1 MTQLLIKRFVADCDN
16 VNKPAVRKAYGLLSG
31 AVGICVNLLLCT
43 MKLITGYI
51 SGSVGIIGDGINNLS
66 DAGSSVV
73 TMFGLKL
80 SAKPADEEHPYGHG
94 RIEYI
99 AAMIIAGVIFLV
111 GFELIATSVQKI
123 MAPEPVELSLATIL
137 VMVVSI
143 CFKLWLGA
151 FNRQLGKK
159 TDSPVFAAVAAD
171 SMSDCI
177 ATSAVIICL
186 IIYGLTGYNLDGV
199 AGIIVGLFIMYSGW
213 TAASETLQPILGKP
227 ADSQLIQKIIQLAL
241 EDKRILGV
249 HDVMAHSYGPGNVF
263 ASVHIEVPSTL
274 TLIKAHFIANHLEY
288 VLEQKLDL
296 QATVHVDPKVV
307 GDARFDAIAETL
319 NQILQD
325 IGPELS
331 MHDLHILH
339 GNMLLFDVVVPYS
352 FPLSDEEL
360 ENWINKTLQAK
371 EALYKAVVKIDRGA
385 TPEPVQ

>member
-1 MTQLLIKRFVADCDN
+1 MTQYLIKHFVSDYEN
-16 VNKPAVRKAYGLLSG
+16 VYNPKVRKSYGILSG
-31 AVGICVNLLLCT
+31 GVGICVNLLLCA

-66 DAGSSVV
+66 DAGSSLV

-123 MAPEPVELSLATIL
+123 MMPEPVELSTAAIV
-137 VMVVSI
+137 VMVISI
-143 CFKLWLGA
+143 GFKLWLGA
-151 FNRQLGKK
+151 FNSQLGKK

-171 SMSDCI
+171 SMSDCV
-177 ATSAVIICL
+177 ATLAVIICL
-186 IIYGLTGYNLDGV
+186 IIYGVTGCNLDGV

-227 ADSQLIQKIIQLAL
+227 ADSQLVQKIIALAL

-249 HDVMAHSYGPGNVF
+249 HDVMAHSYGPGNIF

-274 TLIKAHFIANHLEY
+274 TLIKAHFIANHLENL
-288 VLEQKLDL
+288 LEKKLDI

-307 GDARFDAIAETL
+307 GNARFDAIAETL
-319 NQILQD
+319 KKILQD
-325 IGPELS
+325 IAPELS
-331 MHDLHILH
+331 MHDLHIFH
-339 GNMLLFDVVVPYS
+339 GNKLLFDVAVPYS

-360 ENWINKTLQAK
+360 EQWINKKLHER
-371 EALYKAVVKIDRGA
+371 EALYKAVVKIDRGCMSKQA
-385 TPEPVQ
+385 E

>member
-1 MTQLLIKRFVADCDN
+1 MTQLLIKRFVADYDN
-16 VNKPAVRKAYGLLSG
+16 VNRPAVRKSYGLLSG
-31 AVGICVNLLLCT
+31 GVGICVNLLLCT
-43 MKLITGYI
+43 MKLIAGYI

-66 DAGSSVV
+66 DAGSSLV

-111 GFELIATSVQKI
+111 GFELMLASVQKI
-123 MAPEPVELSLATIL
+123 MAPEPVELSVAAVL

-143 CFKLWLGA
+143 CCKMWLGA

-177 ATSAVIICL
+177 ATSAVIACL
-186 IIYGLTGYNLDGV
+186 AIYGLTGYNLDGV
-199 AGIIVGLFIMYSGW
+199 AGIIVGMFIMYSGW

-227 ADSQLIQKIIQLAL
+227 ADSQLIQKIIELAL
-241 EDKRILGV
+241 QDKRILGV

-263 ASVHIEVPSTL
+263 ASVHIEVPSTM

-296 QATVHVDPKVV
+296 QATVHVDPKVI
-307 GDARFDAIAETL
+307 GNARFDAIADVL
-319 NQILQD
+319 SQILRD
-325 IGPELS
+325 IDPELS

-339 GNMLLFDVVVPYS
+339 GNILLFDVVVPFS

-360 ENWINKTLQAK
+360 EQWINKKLNDR
-371 EALYKAVVKIDRGA
+371 EAIYKAVVKIDRA
-385 TPEPVQ
+385 ALEEQPN

>member
-1 MTQLLIKRFVADCDN
+1 MTQLLIKRFVADYDN
-16 VNKPAVRKAYGLLSG
+16 VNRPKVRKAYGLLSG
-31 AVGICVNLLLCT
+31 GVGICVNLLLCA

-66 DAGSSVV
+66 DAGSSLV

-99 AAMIIAGVIFLV
+99 AAMIIAGVIFMV
-111 GFELIATSVQKI
+111 GFELLLASAQKI
-123 MAPEPVELSLATIL
+123 MAPEPVELSVATIL
-137 VMVVSI
+137 VMLVSI

-177 ATSAVIICL
+177 ATSAVIACL
-186 IIYGLTGYNLDGV
+186 VIYALTGCNLDGM

-227 ADSQLIQKIIQLAL
+227 ADSQLIQNIIELAL
-241 EDKRILGV
+241 QDKRILGV

-263 ASVHIEVPSTL
+263 ASVHIEVPSTM

-288 VLEQKLDL
+288 ILEQKLDL
-296 QATVHVDPKVV
+296 QATVHVDPKVI
-307 GDARFDAIAETL
+307 GNARFDAVADVL
-319 NQILQD
+319 NQILRD
-325 IGPELS
+325 IDPELS

-339 GNMLLFDVVVPYS
+339 GNMLIFDVVVPFK

-360 ENWINKTLQAK
+360 EQWINKKLQDR
-371 EALYKAVVKIDRGA
+371 EAIYKAVVKIDRA
-385 TPEPVQ
+385 AIEEQPN

>member
-1 MTQLLIKRFVADCDN
+1 
-16 VNKPAVRKAYGLLSG
+16 
-31 AVGICVNLLLCT
+31 

-159 TDSPVFAAVAAD
+159 TDSPD

-307 GDARFDAIAETL
+307 GNARFDAIAETL

-339 GNMLLFDVVVPYS
+339 GNIAGQIPQPGI
-352 FPLSDEEL
+352 PLAL
-360 ENWINKTLQAK
+360 EPEKRQAK
-371 EALYKAVVKIDRGA
+371 EALYNAVVKIDRGA
-385 TPEPVQ
+385 ISEPVQ